1 MNGTQRLLT
10 VCASHSPGMA
20 RDEKRVQ
27 GAVFREGLAAA
38 RDHIERFDPELVVAF
53 GSDHRRTFTSVTPAV
68 CVIAGATG
76 LGDFGSAA
84 GEYRVPGSL
93 AEDLAGGLLEGGFDV
108 AVARGVELDHGFGQT
123 IGDLFGALDR
133 YPIVPVYINCATPP
147 LAPVVRAAAIGR
159 ALRSL
164 LPGDRRVLALGSGG
178 LSHSPPSL
186 RQPLGRLTDE
196 ERRRL
201 NTEGF
206 AEAQRWISPEWDA
219 RFLAALERNDQ
230 AWLEGLTESDIA
242 PAGVGAHEV
251 RTWVAAQAL
260 GDHELATLAYEPVP
274 DWITGVGVAVSAW
287 AAASAPGAPR

>member
-1 MNGTQRLLT
+1 MNDTPRILT

-20 RDEKRVQ
+20 RDHDRVQ
-27 GAVFREGLAAA
+27 GAVFREGLTAA
-38 RDHIERFDPELVVAF
+38 RGHIESFAPELVVAF
-53 GSDHRRTFTSVTPAV
+53 GSDHRRAFTSITPAV

-76 LGDFGSAA
+76 LGDSGSPA
-84 GEYRVPGSL
+84 GEYRVPTPL
-93 AEDLAGGLLEGGFDV
+93 AEDLARGLLGTGFDV

-123 IGDLFGALDR
+123 IGDLLGSLDR

-147 LAPVVRAAAIGR
+147 LAPVARAAAIGR
-159 ALRSL
+159 ALRPL
-164 LPGDRRVLALGSGG
+164 LPQGRRVLALGSGG

-186 RQPLGRLTDE
+186 RQPLGALTDE

-201 NTEGF
+201 NTDGF

-242 PAGVGAHEV
+242 PAGVGANEV

-260 GDHELATLAYEPVP
+260 GDQQMTTLAYEPVP
-274 DWITGVGVAVSAW
+274 DWITGVGVAVSSW
-287 AAASAPGAPR
+287 AAASTPR